1 MFAMSRTYFDPELI
15 EEIRARADIVAVIS
29 EHVRLK
35 KTGRN
40 YVGLCPFHQEKTPSF
55 NVDPDKQF
63 YYCFGCGAGGD
74 VFAFLMKGQGLS
86 FPEAVIALAQRTGVS
101 LPPPRMTPEDDAR
114 ARQRKKLLSVLEFAG
129 EKYREYLFSRAGAD
143 ALSYLEGRGL
153 SRETIEKFQ
162 LGACPDRWDY
172 IAESAGR
179 AGFDLSDFE
188 TAGLLVKRA
197 GGSYYDRFRHRVMFP
212 VWDGRGTLIA
222 FAGRALG
229 GDPAK
234 YLNAPETPLFHKG
247 RELYALNLAKPS
259 IRLSGRVLLMEGY
272 MDVVTAFQHGIDYA
286 VACMGTAL
294 TDHQAR
300 TILLLAEQV
309 VLAYDWDE
317 AGKRAVRRAIDIFR
331 EAGGKTAVL
340 MLDGAKDPDAFLRE
354 RGAREFIDKIHNA
367 HADIRFIYEEARNL
381 GDVART
387 EGKLEVAE
395 AMVPVLASLESNLE
409 RTVYVEEIARDLGIR
424 KESLDKDVELYRRQM
439 SPAPKYKKSENR
451 DTTGYDNQR
460 VSDNVS
466 SGQKQSIKAG
476 SGYLDGELGI
486 SRRRAE
492 EGIVRCLLEEP
503 GLTGWVEA
511 NVRGGFLDENC
522 ARAFGALSSGPVSS
536 IRDEKT
542 LAWLAELCVRF
553 GPVEDAKRILT
564 DCLRRLREVRLAE
577 LRDQMAIAERRN
589 DARAFELL
597 EEYQKLLKEVKSKGE
612 DGDGPAAP
620 GDFLRREEV

>member
-1 MFAMSRTYFDPELI
+1 MSRAYFDAETI
-15 EEIRARADIVAVIS
+15 EEIRGRADIVAVIS
-29 EHVRLK
+29 EHVRLRK
-35 KTGRN
+35 AGRN

-86 FPEAVIALAQRTGVS
+86 FPEAVMALAQRTGVS
-101 LPPPRMTPEDDAR
+101 LPAPRMTSEDDAR
-114 ARQRKKLLSVLEFAG
+114 ARQKKRLFAALEFAR
-129 EKYREYLFSRAGAD
+129 EKYREHLFSPSGAE
-143 ALSYLEGRGL
+143 ALSYLTGRGL
-153 SRETIEKFQ
+153 SREIIEKFQ

-172 IAESAGR
+172 ITESAGR
-179 AGFDLSDFE
+179 AGFGLSDFE

-197 GGSYYDRFRHRVMFP
+197 GGGYYDRFRHRVIFP
-212 VWDGRGTLIA
+212 VWDGRGALIA

-229 GDPAK
+229 DDPAK

-247 RELYALNLAKPS
+247 RELYGLNLAKPA
-259 IRLSGRVLLMEGY
+259 IRLSGRVLVMEGY
-272 MDVVTAFQHGIDYA
+272 MDVITAFQYGIDYA
-286 VACMGTAL
+286 VAGMGTAL
-294 TDHQAR
+294 TEYQAR
-300 TILLLAEQV
+300 TLLLLAEQV
-309 VLAYDWDE
+309 FLAYDGDE
-317 AGKRAVRRAIDIFR
+317 AGKRAVRRVIDIFR
-331 EAGGKTAVL
+331 EAGGKTSVVT
-340 MLDGAKDPDAFLRE
+340 LDDAKDPDAFLRK
-354 RGAREFIDKIHNA
+354 RGVQEFVEKIQNA
-367 HADIRFIYEEARNL
+367 HADISFIYEEARSL
-381 GDVART
+381 VGAMRS
-387 EGKLEVAE
+387 EGKLKVAE

-424 KESLDKDVELYRRQM
+424 KESLDKDVELYIRQR
-439 SPAPKYKKSENR
+439 SSAPKYKKSENR
-451 DTTGYDNQR
+451 DTNGYDNQR

-466 SGQKQSIKAG
+466 LGQKTASKAG
-476 SGYLDGELGI
+476 SGDPGGELSI

-511 NVRGGFLDENC
+511 NVQGGFLDEDC
-522 ARAFGALSSGPVSS
+522 ARAFGALSRGPVSS

-553 GPVEDAKRILT
+553 GPVEDPRRILT